1 ICALKL
7 MLCKNMWGV
16 NMERKNKRLNGI
28 KLLLVAFFIVTVIAP
43 LLVMLSHMADV
54 DVFAI
59 LQSEQFS
66 KGLVNSLLLATVAT
80 IVSVGLA
87 LLLAFALER
96 SNIRHKSIW
105 SVVFTLPM
113 LIPSISHGMGLILL
127 FGANGIIT
135 NFLHLNWNIYGFGG
149 VLTGSVMYSFPVAFL
164 MLADVLRYEDCTP
177 YEAAAVLG
185 IPRANRWTGITFP
198 YLRKPLISVVFATF
212 TLVITDYGVP
222 LMVGGKFA
230 TLPVLMYQEVIGLL
244 NFGKGSVIGAVLLI
258 PAVIAF
264 VIDLLN
270 KDKAGESFITK
281 KARIVKNTLRDG
293 AAYLLCIAVALFV
306 VVPIVAFCMLSLV
319 KKYPVD
325 ISFSFDNIAKA
336 FQMNAGQF
344 LLNSLLI
351 ALAVSVFG
359 TAFSYITAYVT
370 ARAGG
375 KYANALHLFAI
386 TSMAIPGLVLGLSFV
401 LFFKNTWIYGTIFIL
416 MLVNLIHFFSSPY
429 LMAYNSFHK
438 VNSNLEAVGVTLGIS
453 RFYILKDVLVPQ
465 MKDTIIEMASYFFVN
480 CMMTISAVSFLYTV
494 NTMPVS
500 LMITQFE
507 AQMLLECS
515 AFISVVILTINILAK
530 GVTYLLKN
538 YKREKK
544 ETV

>member
-1 ICALKL
+1 
-7 MLCKNMWGV
+7 
-16 NMERKNKRLNGI
+16 MERKNKRLNGI

-164 MLADVLRYEDCTP
+164 MFADVLRYEDCTP

-270 KDKAGESFITK
+270 KDNAGESFLTK

-544 ETV
+544 ETA

>member
-1 ICALKL
+1 
-7 MLCKNMWGV
+7 MWGAD
-16 NMERKNKRLNGI
+16 MEQKNKRLNGI

-43 LLVMLSHMADV
+43 LFVMLSHMADV
-54 DVFAI
+54 DVLAI
-59 LQSEQFS
+59 MQSEQFT
-66 KGLVNSLLLATVAT
+66 KGLFNSLLLAPVAT
-80 IVSVGLA
+80 AVSVSLA

-96 SNIRHKSIW
+96 SHVRHKSIW
-105 SVVFTLPM
+105 SVIFTLPM

-149 VLTGSVMYSFPVAFL
+149 VLLGSVMYSFPVAFL

-198 YLRKPLISVVFATF
+198 YLRKPLISVIFATF

-222 LMVGGKFA
+222 LMVGGKFT

-264 VIDLLN
+264 LIDLFN

-281 KARIVKNTLRDG
+281 KARISKNVLRDG
-293 AAYLLCIAVALFV
+293 AATVLCAFVALFV
-306 VVPIVAFCMLSLV
+306 IVPIATFCMLSVV

-336 FQMNAGQF
+336 FQMNAGEF
-344 LLNSLLI
+344 LLNSFLI
-351 ALAVSVFG
+351 AIAVSVLG
-359 TAFSYITAYVT
+359 TIFSYITAYIT
-370 ARAGG
+370 ARACG
-375 KYANALHLFAI
+375 KYANVLHLFAI
-386 TSMAIPGLVLGLSFV
+386 TSMAIPGIVLGLSFV
-401 LFFKNTWIYGTIFIL
+401 LFFKNSFIYGTIFIL

-530 GVTYLLKN
+530 GATYLLKN
-538 YKREKK
+538 YKKEKK

>member
-1 ICALKL
+1 
-7 MLCKNMWGV
+7 
-16 NMERKNKRLNGI
+16 
-28 KLLLVAFFIVTVIAP
+28 
-43 LLVMLSHMADV
+43 
-54 DVFAI
+54 
-59 LQSEQFS
+59 
-66 KGLVNSLLLATVAT
+66 
-80 IVSVGLA
+80 
-87 LLLAFALER
+87 
-96 SNIRHKSIW
+96 
-105 SVVFTLPM
+105 
-113 LIPSISHGMGLILL
+113 
-127 FGANGIIT
+127 
-135 NFLHLNWNIYGFGG
+135 
-149 VLTGSVMYSFPVAFL
+149 
-164 MLADVLRYEDCTP
+164 
-177 YEAAAVLG
+177 
-185 IPRANRWTGITFP
+185 
-198 YLRKPLISVVFATF
+198 
-212 TLVITDYGVP
+212 
-222 LMVGGKFA
+222 
-230 TLPVLMYQEVIGLL
+230 
-244 NFGKGSVIGAVLLI
+244 
-258 PAVIAF
+258 
-264 VIDLLN
+264 
-270 KDKAGESFITK
+270 
-281 KARIVKNTLRDG
+281 
-293 AAYLLCIAVALFV
+293 
-306 VVPIVAFCMLSLV
+306 
-319 KKYPVD
+319 

-544 ETV
+544 ETA